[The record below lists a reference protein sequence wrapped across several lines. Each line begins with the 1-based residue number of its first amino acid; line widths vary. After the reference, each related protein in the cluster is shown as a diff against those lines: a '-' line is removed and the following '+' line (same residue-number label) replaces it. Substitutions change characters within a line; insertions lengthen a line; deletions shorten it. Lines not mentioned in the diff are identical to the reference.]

1 MCMTKPA
8 TKKKKTA
15 VASPKTRGAF
25 TEQIVFRVSKA
36 TRLRLESK
44 RRQLALDNLADVLR
58 LTLRE
63 AGL

>member
-1 MCMTKPA
+1 MCMAKPA
-8 TKKKKTA
+8 TKKKTA
-15 VASPKTRGAF
+15 PTPVRGAL
-25 TEQIVFRVSKA
+25 TEQLVFRVSKA

-44 RRQLALDNLADVLR
+44 RKQLQLDNLADVLR